1 MRPDRVYYRPM
12 HCDKEVK
19 MATIKAFGAIRPDKD
34 LAHRIAALPY
44 DVMTRE
50 EAVKMAEEMSIPS

>member
-1 MRPDRVYYRPM
+1 
-12 HCDKEVK
+12 

-50 EAVKMAEEMSIPS
+50 EAVKMAEGKE